1 MNKLPFLANLKFL
14 EKRQEP
20 LDSVSLQIVLIVGA
34 VLIAFL
40 IGSYLFWLFESSPLL
55 AYRTLIVEGFGSLKA
70 IGFTLRR
77 ATPLLLVGLGTVVAF
92 RSGFSYL
99 GFEGTLLI
107 GAITA
112 VWFALNCAEGQLFGP
127 LPAVLFFPLALLIP
141 FVAGGLWTAIVGFS
155 KARLGGN
162 AVIVS
167 LMSNYVALFL
177 INFLVSGP
185 MRQPGDQPQTRY
197 IPDYTRLPH
206 IIPSA
211 RAHAGILVAL
221 GAVLLVYFLLRKT
234 TLGYRL
240 IVTGANPRSAEY
252 SGINVARAVITAAFI
267 SGGLAGVA
275 GAIEVLGVQYRVTDG
290 ITAGLG
296 FTGIVAALLGR
307 LEPFGVA
314 IAGILYAGMGVGA
327 DAMQRRAAVP
337 TAVVYTIQGLVV
349 MILFILDIFR
359 HYRLVLPWQRRV
371 ASEEGVTP

>member
-1 MNKLPFLANLKFL
+1 M
-14 EKRQEP
+14 
-20 LDSVSLQIVLIVGA
+20 
-34 VLIAFL
+34 
-40 IGSYLFWLFESSPLL
+40 
-55 AYRTLIVEGFGSLKA
+55 
-70 IGFTLRR
+70 
-77 ATPLLLVGLGTVVAF
+77 
-92 RSGFSYL
+92 
-99 GFEGTLLI
+99 
-107 GAITA
+107 
-112 VWFALNCAEGQLFGP
+112 LN
-127 LPAVLFFPLALLIP
+127 
-141 FVAGGLWTAIVGFS
+141 TT
-155 KARLGGN
+155 
-162 AVIVS
+162 
-167 LMSNYVALFL
+167 
-177 INFLVSGP
+177 
-185 MRQPGDQPQTRY
+185 TRY